1 VFNSRAKSKQDMDL
15 FHFMGQMIGIA
26 IRCDIPL
33 ELRWPRLVWK
43 RIVGM
48 QILKEDVEAVDEN
61 LFHVLDDVA
70 SVNEE
75 GTFKNKFSDLFFCV
89 HSHDGMEQVDLVP
102 NGAEVQVTFE
112 RRQEWVD
119 KVIAFKLSEGVAQ
132 MDEMIAGLA
141 TIIPTAE
148 LAVFTPE
155 EMERKICGAPH
166 INIDVLRQN
175 VIYDGI
181 PETEQ
186 QVKWLWEVLDEFD
199 QELRALFLQF
209 VWARSRL
216 PVLSSQLFMK
226 FKIQSAPDSVNS
238 EPDDHLPLA
247 HTCFF
252 SIAIPAYSSKEVL
265 RSKLVYAIKNCRSMD
280 SDFRLHASDLTLTR
294 SM

>member
-1 VFNSRAKSKQDMDL
+1 
-15 FHFMGQMIGIA
+15 
-26 IRCDIPL
+26 
-33 ELRWPRLVWK
+33 
-43 RIVGM
+43 
-48 QILKEDVEAVDEN
+48 
-61 LFHVLDDVA
+61 
-70 SVNEE
+70 
-75 GTFKNKFSDLFFCV
+75 
-89 HSHDGMEQVDLVP
+89 
-102 NGAEVQVTFE
+102 VT
-112 RRQEWVD
+112 
-119 KVIAFKLSEGVAQ
+119 Q
-132 MDEMIAGLA
+132 MDEMIAGLG

-148 LAVFTPE
+148 LAVFSPE
-155 EMERKICGAPH
+155 EMERKVCGAPH

-216 PVLSSQLFMK
+216 PVLASQLFMK

-238 EPDDHLPLA
+238 TPDDHLPLA